1 MCARSNSG
9 KEKQRVEKKNKLI
22 KIRALALMATM
33 EAHMCKRRCGYY
45 YLHYGNV
52 VMPGPWYVCVWTPP
66 PHHKDGSR
74 ADPLQMITTACSTFY
89 I

>member
-1 MCARSNSG
+1 MYTRSSG
-9 KEKQRVEKKNKLI
+9 KEKQSVKKQIDKNKST
-22 KIRALALMATM
+22 RADAATM
-33 EAHMCKRRCGYY
+33 EAHMCKRCGYY

-52 VMPGPWYVCVWTPP
+52 VMQVHGMCVWTPP